1 MIQSRSSVQI
11 WTLSLV
17 VGLILLAIPPAARS
31 QGNAEQSRTENR
43 ESLKQFLRT
52 FDTDHST
59 RYELAF
65 AELSGGGTRQ
75 AIVYLLGDKW
85 CGSGGCNL
93 LVLTPAGD
101 SWRIVANVRITNP
114 PIYVLPQKFNGWHSI
129 GVWVQGGGVE
139 HGYLA
144 ELRFNGKR
152 YPQNPSR
159 PPAQRLKGK
168 PTGDAVIPSTNG
180 SEALWD

>member
-1 MIQSRSSVQI
+1 MLEGRSSVQI

-17 VGLILLAIPPAARS
+17 VGLILLAIPPVVGSQKNSERS
-31 QGNAEQSRTENR
+31 QIENR
-43 ESLKQFLRT
+43 GSLKQFLRT

-59 RYELAF
+59 RFVLAF
-65 AELSGGGTRQ
+65 AGLSGGGTRQ
-75 AIVYLLGDKW
+75 AIVYLLGNEW
-85 CGSGGCNL
+85 CGSGGCNM
-93 LVLTPAGD
+93 LVLTPMGD

-114 PIYVLPQKFNGWHSI
+114 PIYVLPEKFNGWHSI

-152 YPQNPSR
+152 YPQNPSV
-159 PPAQRLKGK
+159 PPARRLEGK
-168 PTGDAVIPSTNG
+168 PTGEALIPSTKG